1 MGQCAVND
9 RYDVCQFKR
18 WFSKCHLVLFQT
30 AHWTTS
36 SRSTHVT
43 NTNTAQKRKKK
54 KKKMEIIINLQLSQR
69 KLCTVHGTSQTGSKR
84 DRSLQCNIFSHSP
97 MVVHREERDLGPLYF
112 FFFLFF
118 FYTLWW
124 FTDLNHY
131 RGLIYLIP
139 LCVSENIATCR
150 FVGVLRELY
159 FMFLKK
165 KKEKKKKKKK
175 KKEKP
180 SQLQSHR
187 LGLCKDNSH
196 SHSLTLSLALC
207 VCWQQSTFKAF
218 QVSTGLK
225 IPFSVLCGLINA
237 VRNN

>member
-1 MGQCAVND
+1 MAQVRQD
-9 RYDVCQFKR
+9 RNVTG
-18 WFSKCHLVLFQT
+18 L
-30 AHWTTS
+30 S
-36 SRSTHVT
+36 SATFFPIVPWWSTGKSVT
-43 NTNTAQKRKKK
+43 WA
-54 KKKMEIIINLQLSQR
+54 LSI
-69 KLCTVHGTSQTGSKR
+69 S
-84 DRSLQCNIFSHSP
+84 
-97 MVVHREERDLGPLYF
+97 F
-112 FFFLFF
+112 FFFFFF

-196 SHSLTLSLALC
+196 SHSLSLSLC
-207 VCWQQSTFKAF
+207 VCVGNKALSKPF
-218 QVSTGLK
+218 RYPRALK
-225 IPFSVLCGLINA
+225 YHLAYFVDW
-237 VRNN
+237 